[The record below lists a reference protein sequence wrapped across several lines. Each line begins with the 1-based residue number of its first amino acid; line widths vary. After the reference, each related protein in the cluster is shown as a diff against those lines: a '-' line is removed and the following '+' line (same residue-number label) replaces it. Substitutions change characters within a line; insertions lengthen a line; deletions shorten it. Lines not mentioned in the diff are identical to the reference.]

1 MAQGPTILLDETGV
15 RIPGD
20 LVDLAAFRRWAQS
33 DAFPETGR
41 IDWIGALVEVDMS
54 PENLNFHGTP
64 KVALSGDLRAWV
76 EPRDLGAVYSDRTR
90 LISMQAD
97 LSAEPDVV
105 VLLFKSIEAGTVW
118 LVPAAGGGEG
128 NYVEIEGAADLVV
141 EVVSNS
147 SVQKD
152 WERLFERYFLAG
164 VREYWICDARKGPP
178 TLSLHHRGPRGYE
191 VTPQEADGFARSE
204 VLGAAVRFVSLPPR
218 LGIVR
223 YRLETR

>member
-1 MAQGPTILLDETGV
+1 MAQGPTILLDETEV

-20 LVDLAAFRRWAQS
+20 LLDLAAFRRWAQS
-33 DAFPETGR
+33 DAFPEKGR
-41 IDWIGALVEVDMS
+41 IDWIGAQVEVDMS
-54 PENLNFHGTP
+54 PENLNFHASP
-64 KVALSGDLRAWV
+64 KVAITRDLSVWV
-76 EPRDLGAVYSDRTR
+76 EMRDLGAVYTDRTR
-90 LISMQAD
+90 LISIEAD

-105 VLLFKSIEAGTVW
+105 VLLFKSIEAGTAR
-118 LVPAAGGGEG
+118 LVPGAGGGEG
-128 NYVEIEGAADLVV
+128 NYVEIEGAADIVV

-147 SVQKD
+147 SEHKD

-164 VREYWICDARKGPP
+164 VREYWICDARKGPA
-178 TLSLHHRGPRGYE
+178 TLRLHHRGPRGYD
-191 VTPQEADGFARSE
+191 VTPQDADGFTRSE